1 MDIKQYRQAITDI
14 LADSRDEEGNIR
26 MTEQEIHEILDDFSD
41 EELEYGM
48 PFNSPEDV
56 AKIIL
61 EG

>member
-14 LADSRDEEGNIR
+14 LANSRDEEGNIR

-41 EELEYGM
+41 EELEDGM
-48 PFNSPEDV
+48 LFNSPEDV
-56 AKIIL
+56 AEIIL

>member
-1 MDIKQYRQAITDI
+1 MDIKQYRQAITDV
-14 LADSRDEEGNIR
+14 LTNSRDEEGNIR

-41 EELEYGM
+41 EELEDGM

>member
-41 EELEYGM
+41 EELEDGM
-48 PFNSPEDV
+48 LFNSPEDV
-56 AKIIL
+56 AEIIL

>member
-14 LADSRDEEGNIR
+14 LANSRDEEGNIR

-41 EELEYGM
+41 EELEDGM
-48 PFNSPEDV
+48 LFNSPEDV
-56 AKIIL
+56 AEVIL

>member
-1 MDIKQYRQAITDI
+1 MDIKQYRQAITDV
-14 LADSRDEEGNIR
+14 LTNSRDEEGNIC